1 MRNSELDFN
10 FRFECLARVPRRI
23 KRHLQYIPHVN
34 SRRKRGKSS
43 SFDDPDFTVVLV
55 HPRLPLLW
63 KATVESILGLI

>member
-34 SRRKRGKSS
+34 SPYEEVIKVKKMTAG
-43 SFDDPDFTVVLV
+43 LV
-55 HPRLPLLW
+55 RF
-63 KATVESILGLI
+63 KFYEE